1 MLKILTGTLQ
11 VRLQQEILKSII
23 EYAERNNLVNDITNE
38 PNVSLAVRELLKSA
52 IKYEKIMMEYK
63 DNPEK
68 LKDLVAKK
76 QKEMSKQTDE
86 EWIRSLSY
94 AKRSSLLKEMRDIQ
108 DEEYDKDNRRL
119 GKPH

>member
-1 MLKILTGTLQ
+1 LKILTGTLQ

-38 PNVSLAVRELLKSA
+38 PNVSLAVRELLKNA
-52 IKYEKIMMEYK
+52 IQYEKIILEYK
-63 DNPEK
+63 EDPEK
-68 LKDLVAKK
+68 LNNLVAKK
-76 QKEMSKQTDE
+76 QEEMNKQTEE

-94 AKRSSLLKEMRDIQ
+94 SKRSSLLKEMRDVQ

-119 GKPH
+119 GKVH

>member
-38 PNVSLAVRELLKSA
+38 PNVSQAVRELLKNA
-52 IKYEKIMMEYK
+52 IQYEKIILEYK
-63 DNPEK
+63 ENPEE
-68 LKDLVAKK
+68 LNNLVVKK
-76 QKEMSKQTDE
+76 QEEISKQTDT

-94 AKRSSLLKEMRDIQ
+94 SKRSSLLKEMRDIQ

-119 GKPH
+119 GRVH

>member
-38 PNVSLAVRELLKSA
+38 PNVSLAVRELLKNA
-52 IKYEKIMMEYK
+52 IRYEKIISEYK
-63 DNPEK
+63 EKPEE
-68 LKDLVAKK
+68 LKNLVAKK
-76 QKEMSKQTDE
+76 QEEISKQTEE

-94 AKRSSLLKEMRDIQ
+94 SKRSALLKEMREIQ

-119 GKPH
+119 GRVH

>member
-1 MLKILTGTLQ
+1 MMKVLTGTLQ

-38 PNVSLAVRELLKSA
+38 PNVSLAVRELLKKA
-52 IKYEKIMMEYK
+52 IQYEKIMLEYK
-63 DNPEK
+63 EDPDK
-68 LKDLVAKK
+68 LKDLVEKK

-108 DEEYDKDNRRL
+108 DKAYDEWTK
-119 GKPH
+119 K